1 MAKTA
6 IDWTDYSWNPV
17 TGCTPIS
24 PACDH
29 CYALSIAT
37 RFAGTPSWP
46 NGFRVTTH
54 PERLEQ
60 PFHWRTPRRVFVCSA
75 GDLFHEDVP
84 EEFIARVF
92 ARMAA
97 YRQHTFQILTK
108 RPERMLDI
116 VNLACR
122 AVPEHWPLPNVHIG
136 VTAEN
141 QEMWNRRVGV
151 LRKIPA
157 AVRFVSIEPMLS
169 AIDMDMEPVA
179 GIDFDID
186 GDAWPGGRLDRDR
199 AIHWCIVGGETGPGA
214 RPMHPDW
221 VRNVRQQCT
230 LAGVPFFFKGWGE
243 WLPRSQG
250 DDPER
255 LPQSFVAATPDD
267 VLLNRPKEPINRVG
281 KRKAGHLLDG
291 QEHRQFPEVAA

>member
-1 MAKTA
+1 MAKTT
-6 IDWTDYSWNPV
+6 ISWTDYSWNPV

-24 PACDH
+24 SACDH
-29 CYALSIAT
+29 CYARSIAT
-37 RFAGTPSWP
+37 RFTGTPSWP
-46 NGFRVTTH
+46 NGFKVTCH

-60 PFHWRTPRRVFVCSA
+60 PLHWRKPGRVFLCSA

-84 EEFIARVF
+84 EAFIARVF

-97 YRQHTFQILTK
+97 CRQHTFQILTK

-122 AVPEHWPLPNVHIG
+122 AVPEHWPLPNVWLG

-141 QEMWNRRVGV
+141 QEMVDARIPLLLQV
-151 LRKIPA
+151 PA
-157 AVRFVSIEPMLS
+157 AVRFVSVEPMLG
-169 AIDMDMEPVA
+169 P
-179 GIDFDID
+179 
-186 GDAWPGGRLDRDR
+186 LDLLDYLPWGNNDP
-199 AIHWCIVGGETGPGA
+199 AAKLDWVIAGGESGPHA

-221 VRNVRQQCT
+221 VRSVRQQCT
-230 LAGVPFFFKGWGE
+230 AAGVPFFFKGWGE

-291 QEHRQFPEVAA
+291 REHRQFPEVAS